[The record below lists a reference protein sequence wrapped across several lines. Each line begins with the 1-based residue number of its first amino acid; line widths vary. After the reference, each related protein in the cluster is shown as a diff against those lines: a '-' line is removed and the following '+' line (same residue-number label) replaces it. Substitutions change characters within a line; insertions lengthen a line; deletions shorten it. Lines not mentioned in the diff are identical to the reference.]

1 MENINKWDIVMAQL
15 GETHPNDSVQAG
27 YRPVIICSNNLANRY
42 SNVLT
47 VIPLTGSKKKHLPTH
62 VYLKD
67 CGTTKKISIALAEQ
81 ILFVSKSKLHKKI
94 GTIKGTIYEEQI
106 KKAITVQLD
115 L

>member
-1 MENINKWDIVMAQL
+1 MEGMEAVDYI
-15 GETHPNDSVQAG
+15 TDSTIHLLN
-27 YRPVIICSNNLANRY
+27 VIYYLDSRSIYNY
-42 SNVLT
+42 VWQ
-47 VIPLTGSKKKHLPTH
+47 K

-81 ILFVSKSKLHKKI
+81 ILSVSKSKLHKKV